1 MDTLELGPN
10 GGLVYC
16 MNYIDS
22 NFEWLVRQLEAF
34 QDKYLLFD
42 FPGQVEL
49 YTHETSVHKILE
61 KLGKLNVRL
70 SVVHL
75 VDAHHCTDSS
85 KFISVVLMSLASM
98 VRLELP
104 HINVLSKVDL
114 MEQYGKL
121 AYNLDYYTD
130 VLDLRY
136 LLNWLDAERLGLQ
149 VDEVDENGN
158 QKLILD
164 EDTSINESKTVVS
177 SKFRR
182 LNEALIDVIEDFS
195 LVSFHPIQ
203 IHDTTS
209 LKALILAI
217 DKSNGYVFTSVDWK
231 CAVAQDSI
239 VDNEHVMDMQ
249 ERFLGTQDSSSGLQ
263 EEMRNIAEVNSR
275 S

>member
-1 MDTLELGPN
+1 
-10 GGLVYC
+10 
-16 MNYIDS
+16 
-22 NFEWLVRQLEAF
+22 
-34 QDKYLLFD
+34 
-42 FPGQVEL
+42 
-49 YTHETSVHKILE
+49 
-61 KLGKLNVRL
+61 
-70 SVVHL
+70 
-75 VDAHHCTDSS
+75 
-85 KFISVVLMSLASM
+85 M

-104 HINVLSKVDL
+104 HINVLSKIDL

-121 AYNLDYYTD
+121 GMRADVIYLICSDIEFIAYNLDYYTD

>member
-1 MDTLELGPN
+1 
-10 GGLVYC
+10 
-16 MNYIDS
+16 
-22 NFEWLVRQLEAF
+22 
-34 QDKYLLFD
+34 
-42 FPGQVEL
+42 
-49 YTHETSVHKILE
+49 
-61 KLGKLNVRL
+61 
-70 SVVHL
+70 
-75 VDAHHCTDSS
+75 
-85 KFISVVLMSLASM
+85 M

-121 AYNLDYYTD
+121 GMRADVIYLICSDIEFIAYNLDYYTD

-249 ERFLGTQDSSSGLQ
+249 ERFLGTQDTSSGLQ
-263 EEMRNIAEVNSR
+263 EEIRNIAGVNNR

>member
-1 MDTLELGPN
+1 
-10 GGLVYC
+10 
-16 MNYIDS
+16 
-22 NFEWLVRQLEAF
+22 
-34 QDKYLLFD
+34 
-42 FPGQVEL
+42 
-49 YTHETSVHKILE
+49 
-61 KLGKLNVRL
+61 
-70 SVVHL
+70 
-75 VDAHHCTDSS
+75 
-85 KFISVVLMSLASM
+85 M

-121 AYNLDYYTD
+121 GMRADVIYLICSDIEFIAYNLDYYTD

-249 ERFLGTQDSSSGLQ
+249 ERFLGTQDTSSGLQ
-263 EEMRNIAEVNSR
+263 EEMRNIAGVNNR

>member
-1 MDTLELGPN
+1 
-10 GGLVYC
+10 
-16 MNYIDS
+16 
-22 NFEWLVRQLEAF
+22 
-34 QDKYLLFD
+34 
-42 FPGQVEL
+42 
-49 YTHETSVHKILE
+49 
-61 KLGKLNVRL
+61 
-70 SVVHL
+70 
-75 VDAHHCTDSS
+75 
-85 KFISVVLMSLASM
+85 M

-121 AYNLDYYTD
+121 GMRADVIYLICSDIEFIAYNLDYYTD